1 MGNDNDEIDNP
12 DQQDEIS
19 VRSRSRTKRPRRFK
33 VVLHNDDY
41 TTREFVIDV
50 LQTVFHKANVEATR
64 IMLTVHHK
72 GKGVCGVYS
81 RDIAATKVAQV
92 VEAARDHGFPLHCTM
107 EGE

>member
-1 MGNDNDEIDNP
+1 MGNDHDQTDNP
-12 DQQDEIS
+12 DQEGELA

-50 LQTVFHKANVEATR
+50 LQTVFHKATVEATR

-81 RDIAATKVAQV
+81 RDIAATKVDQV
-92 VEAARDHGFPLHCTM
+92 VRAAREHGFPLRCTM
-107 EGE
+107 ESE